1 MTDSYQKKPIK
12 QKRKII
18 APHYKHKQQSSNHN
32 NKLTLRILKFLLKY
46 SCILFL
52 WAGTIISTFILY
64 YIHDLPDVNSLQ
76 SLKKQR
82 KITIL
87 AANNLILTN
96 YGDLYSKYVL
106 YDDIPKNIVN
116 AVIATE
122 DRRFFNHFGVDIIG
136 IIRAFY
142 SNYKAGYVVQGGSSI
157 TQQLA
162 KIAFLSSDKTIKRK
176 IQELVLAL
184 YLEHKFSKKEILTMY
199 LNRVYLGAGIYGIDG
214 AAKYYFGKKLK
225 YINLYEASII
235 AGLLKAPSK
244 YSPKND
250 IELSGER
257 AYQVLLNMEDA
268 GYITEGDIRDISN
281 NPVFLE
287 TSALGS
293 GNSLYFCD
301 YVLDLSQSMI
311 DDTDNDLII
320 KTTLNPSMQIK
331 GEQVIKNYLTNN
343 GAKLNIKQS
352 SLIALANDGSILSM
366 VGGRDYRES
375 PFNRATMSHRQSG
388 SAFKLFV
395 FLNAI
400 EQNNL
405 SEYSKVNDS
414 PISIGKWHP
423 KNYTRHYL
431 GEITLKEAF
440 AKSINTVAVRLTES
454 AGRENLIRLAK
465 RLGINSDMKPHPSIA
480 LGIAEVSLIDL
491 TSSFAIINNHGKKI
505 TPYAIKEIKTSKG
518 KLLFKKINNQG
529 AQVISN
535 EAANIMKYLLREV
548 VDNGTGKSAR
558 IDHKS
563 TYGKTGTTQNYKDA
577 WFVGFDDQITCGI
590 WVGNDDNMAMNKVTG
605 GGAPAIIW
613 QEFMT
618 MR

>member
-1 MTDSYQKKPIK
+1 MSNYRKKK
-12 QKRKII
+12 QTKQDHKIT
-18 APHYKHKQQSSNHN
+18 APHYKHKLPLRNHN
-32 NKLTLRILKFLLKY
+32 NKLSIRILKLLLKWGA
-46 SCILFL
+46 ILFL
-52 WAGTIISTFILY
+52 WLGTITAAFILY

-87 AANNLILTN
+87 ASNNLILTN
-96 YGDLYSKYVL
+96 YGDLYSKYTS
-106 YDDIPKNIVN
+106 YNDIPKNIAN

-122 DRRFFNHFGVDIIG
+122 DRRFFNHFGIDLIG

-184 YLEHKFSKKEILTMY
+184 YLEHKFSKQEILTMY

-214 AAKYYFGKKLK
+214 AAKYYFGKDLK
-225 YINLYEASII
+225 DINLYEASII

-244 YSPKND
+244 YSPTNN

-268 GYITEGDIRDISN
+268 GYITEKDIQDISD

-301 YVLDLSQSMI
+301 YVLDLAQNI
-311 DDTDNDLII
+311 IEDTQTDLII
-320 KTTLNPSMQIK
+320 KTTLNLAMQTR
-331 GEQVIKNYLTNN
+331 GEQVIKNYLAHH
-343 GAKLNIKQS
+343 GEKLNIKQS
-352 SLIALANDGSILSM
+352 ALVALSKDGSILSM
-366 VGGRDYRES
+366 VGGKNYRES

-395 FLNAI
+395 YLNAI

-405 SEYSKVNDS
+405 NEYSKVIDA
-414 PISIGKWHP
+414 PINIGKWHP
-423 KNYTRHYL
+423 KNYTRNYL
-431 GEITLKEAF
+431 GEIRLKEAF
-440 AKSINTVAVRLTES
+440 AKSINTVAVRLTEN
-454 AGRENLIRLAK
+454 AGRGNLIRLAK
-465 RLGINSDMKPHPSIA
+465 KLGINANMSPHPSIS
-480 LGIAEVSLIDL
+480 LGIAEVSLLDL
-491 TSSFAIINNHGKKI
+491 TNSFAVINNNGRKTI
-505 TPYAIKEIKTSKG
+505 PYAITEIKNPKG
-518 KLLFKKINNQG
+518 KLLFKKTHNQET
-529 AQVISN
+529 QVISSN
-535 EAANIMKYLLREV
+535 TNHIMKSLLKEV
-548 VDNGTGKSAR
+548 IDNGTGGSAK
-558 IDHKS
+558 INHKS

-577 WFVGFDDQITCGI
+577 WFIGFDDQVTCGI
-590 WVGNDDNMAMNKVTG
+590 WVGNDDNKPMNKVTG

-613 QEFMT
+613 QEFM
-618 MR
+618 R